1 MSTTPAFVLT
11 YNSLVSSVEQYL
23 ERNDQATINQIPTF
37 IAMCEFEIAQEIKT
51 LGQLTVSQST
61 LNAGSNVLA
70 KPGLWRKTVSMNVVD
85 PTTGYKTPV
94 LLRKYEYCIAYNTTG
109 TLTGDP
115 AFYSDYDYYNWYV
128 TPTPTANTTFEVL
141 YYQRIPPLASDN
153 QSNWLTNYAPNAM
166 LYGTLLQAM
175 LFLKDDQRTIFQQKY
190 TEAIAALKAEDISR
204 VADRQA
210 IAIDS

>member
-1 MSTTPAFVLT
+1 M
-11 YNSLVSSVEQYL
+11 
-23 ERNDQATINQIPTF
+23 
-37 IAMCEFEIAQEIKT
+37 
-51 LGQLTVSQST
+51 
-61 LNAGSNVLA
+61 
-70 KPGLWRKTVSMNVVD
+70 
-85 PTTGYKTPV
+85 
-94 LLRKYEYCIAYNTTG
+94 
-109 TLTGDP
+109 
-115 AFYSDYDYYNWYV
+115 
-128 TPTPTANTTFEVL
+128 
-141 YYQRIPPLASDN
+141 ASDN